1 MLSLERI
8 LIDGAL
14 FILVMGAIILTS
26 LVVNP
31 RIWLQDYP
39 LALRQLAAPLS
50 PGEKRQQ
57 IIFLIPL
64 LLGFTV
70 IPYLSTRAV
79 ASVMGE
85 SANFLTL
92 YLHAFALFNL
102 FNLFDAVVLD
112 WLFLGLLRPKSLL
125 IREAVE
131 HPELVM
137 DNRKMVVDYFK
148 GIIFC
153 LVGAL
158 IIAGV
163 VSVVG

>member
-1 MLSLERI
+1 MISLERI

-14 FILVMGAIILTS
+14 FTLGMGALILTS
-26 LVVNP
+26 LWVNP

-39 LALRQLAAPLS
+39 AALRQLAAPLS
-50 PGEKRQQ
+50 AGEKRQQ

-64 LLGFTV
+64 LLGFFG
-70 IPYLSTRAV
+70 IPYLSTRAI
-79 ASVMGE
+79 AGE
-85 SANFLTL
+85 GVGFLTL
-92 YLHAFALFNL
+92 YLHAFVLLNL

-125 IREAVE
+125 IREALE

-137 DNRKMVVDYFK
+137 DNHKLVVDYFK
-148 GIIFC
+148 GIVFSA
-153 LVGAL
+153 VGAL

-163 VSVVG
+163 VLVAG